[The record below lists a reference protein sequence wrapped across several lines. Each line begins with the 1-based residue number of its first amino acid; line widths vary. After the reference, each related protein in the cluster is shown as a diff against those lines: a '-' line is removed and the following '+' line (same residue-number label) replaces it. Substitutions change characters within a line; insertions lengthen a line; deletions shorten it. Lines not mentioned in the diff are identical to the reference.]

1 MTQVGRITSAWRYPI
16 KSMAGKPLEAAT
28 VTLQGL
34 AADRMYA
41 FVQAESRSPFPW
53 FTGREHH
60 EILRDQP
67 TWSDDER
74 PALSVR
80 APNGAEHPVTSDEL
94 RHELEQ
100 ASGVPL
106 FLLPNYRG
114 SFDVAAISLISHAT
128 VDRIAEAS
136 DTPSEPGRFRMNFIV
151 ETEDGIPFGEDAW
164 VGHTIRIGDSV
175 RVAVTQRDPRCA
187 MVTIAPHGGDPLTP
201 VLTAIA
207 ELNDAKAGIYG
218 SVLTPG
224 EVRAGDLVVL
234 ED

>member
-1 MTQVGRITSAWRYPI
+1 MIQVGRITSTWRYPI
-16 KSMAGKPLEAAT
+16 KSMAGEPLESAT

-41 FVQAESRSPFPW
+41 FVQTESPSPFPW

-60 EILRDQP
+60 QILRYQP
-67 TWSDDER
+67 TWSGDER
-74 PALSVR
+74 LVLSVR
-80 APNGAEHPVTSDEL
+80 TPNGASHTVTSDEL
-94 RHELEQ
+94 RQELEQ

-151 ETEDGIPFGEDAW
+151 ETEDRIPFGEDSW

-175 RVAVTQRDPRCA
+175 RIAITDRDPRCA

-224 EVRAGDLVVL
+224 EVRDSDLVVL

>member
-60 EILRDQP
+60 EILRYQP

>member
-1 MTQVGRITSAWRYPI
+1 MTQVGRVTSASRYPI
-16 KSMAGKPLEAAT
+16 KSMAGEPLEAAT

-41 FVQAESRSPFPW
+41 FVQAESHSPFPW

-60 EILRDQP
+60 EILRYQP
-67 TWSDDER
+67 TWSGDER
-74 PALSVR
+74 PVLNVR
-80 APNGAEHPVTSDEL
+80 TPSGAEHPVTSDEL
-94 RHELEQ
+94 RQELEL

-136 DTPSEPGRFRMNFIV
+136 DTPSEPGRFRMNFVV
-151 ETEDGIPFGEDAW
+151 ETEDGVPFGEDAW

-175 RVAVTQRDPRCA
+175 RIAITERDPRCA

-207 ELNDAKAGIYG
+207 ELNDAKAGVYG
-218 SVLTPG
+218 SILTPG
-224 EVRAGDLVVL
+224 EVRDGDMVVL

>member
-1 MTQVGRITSAWRYPI
+1 MRT
-16 KSMAGKPLEAAT
+16 
-28 VTLQGL
+28 
-34 AADRMYA
+34 
-41 FVQAESRSPFPW
+41 
-53 FTGREHH
+53 
-60 EILRDQP
+60 
-67 TWSDDER
+67 
-74 PALSVR
+74 
-80 APNGAEHPVTSDEL
+80 PNGAEHPVTSDEL
-94 RHELEQ
+94 RQELEL

-114 SFDVAAISLISHAT
+114 SFDVAAISLMSHAT

-136 DTPSEPGRFRMNFIV
+136 ETPSEPGRFRMNFIV
-151 ETEDGIPFGEDAW
+151 ETEDGIPFGEDSW
-164 VGHTIRIGDSV
+164 IGHTIRIGDSV

-207 ELNDAKAGIYG
+207 ELNDAKAGVYG

-224 EVRAGDLVVL
+224 EVREGDLVVL

>member
-1 MTQVGRITSAWRYPI
+1 MIQVGRITSASRYPI
-16 KSMAGKPLEAAT
+16 KSMAAEPLETAT

-34 AADRMYA
+34 AADRSYA

-60 EILRDQP
+60 EILRYQP
-67 TWSDDER
+67 TWSGDER
-74 PALSVR
+74 PVLSVR
-80 APNGAEHPVTSDEL
+80 TPSGAEIPVTSDEL
-94 RHELEQ
+94 RKELEQ

-136 DTPSEPGRFRMNFIV
+136 DTPSEPGRFRMNFVV
-151 ETEDGIPFGEDAW
+151 ETQDGIPFGEDAW

-175 RVAVTQRDPRCA
+175 RVAVTERDPRCA

-224 EVRAGDLVVL
+224 EVRDGDLIVL

>member
-1 MTQVGRITSAWRYPI
+1 MTQVGHITSAWRYPI
-16 KSMAGKPLEAAT
+16 KSMAGESLETAT

-34 AADRMYA
+34 AADRLYA

-60 EILRDQP
+60 EILRYQPIWSSDQ
-67 TWSDDER
+67 R
-74 PALSVR
+74 PILSVST
-80 APNGAEHPVTSDEL
+80 PNGEKFPVTSNEL
-94 RHELEQ
+94 RQELEQ

-151 ETEDGIPFGEDAW
+151 ETEDDIPFGEDAW
-164 VGHTIRIGDSV
+164 VGHTIRIGDSM
-175 RVAVTQRDPRCA
+175 RVAITERDSRCA

-207 ELNDAKAGIYG
+207 ELNNANAGVYG

-224 EVRAGDLVVL
+224 KVREGDMVVI

>member
-16 KSMAGKPLEAAT
+16 KSMAGEQLQTAM
-28 VTLQGL
+28 VTLQGI

-41 FVQAESRSPFPW
+41 FVQAESQSPFPW

-60 EILRDQP
+60 SLLRYEP
-67 TWSDDER
+67 VWSSDER
-74 PALSVR
+74 PRLSVR
-80 APNGAEHPVTSDEL
+80 TPGGGDHAVASEEL
-94 RHELEQ
+94 RRELEE
-100 ASGVPL
+100 AAGMPL

-114 SFDVAAISLISHAT
+114 SFDVAAISLMSHAT

-136 DTPSEPGRFRMNFIV
+136 ETPGEPGRFRMNFYI
-151 ETEDGIPFGEDAW
+151 ETSDGEAFGEDAW
-164 VGHTIRIGDSV
+164 VGRTVRIGESV
-175 RVAVTQRDPRCA
+175 RVAVTEQDPRCA
-187 MVTIAPHGGDPLTP
+187 MVTIAPHGGDPMTP

-207 ELNDAKAGIYG
+207 ELNDAKAGVYG

-224 EVRAGDLVVL
+224 EVREGDAVVL

>member
-1 MTQVGRITSAWRYPI
+1 MTQVGRITSVSRYPI
-16 KSMAGKPLEAAT
+16 KSMAAEPLETAT

-34 AADRMYA
+34 AADRSYA

-60 EILRDQP
+60 EILKYQP
-67 TWSDDER
+67 TWSGGER
-74 PALSVR
+74 PALSILT
-80 APNGAEHPVTSDEL
+80 PNGAELPVTSDKL
-94 RHELEQ
+94 RKELEQ

-136 DTPSEPGRFRMNFIV
+136 DTPSEPGRFRMNFVV
-151 ETEDGIPFGEDAW
+151 ETQDGIPFGEDAW

-175 RVAVTQRDPRCA
+175 RVAVTERDPRCA
-187 MVTIAPHGGDPLTP
+187 MVTIAPHGGDPMTP

-224 EVRAGDLVVL
+224 EVRDGDLVVL